1 MNINFP
7 SENLLKSVND
17 LMSQPLTNSKGNMFL
32 DKNINIGIDS
42 EGNHPMLAH
51 RSNLSMSGGLKSKKS
66 KDSKT
71 TSTKKKTTVKKESK
85 TSTSSKKPEKKP
97 KQIDIF
103 KKPELEKLAKK
114 HDVSLKT
121 REGKPKTKKQ
131 LFNSL
136 KRKDLV

>member
-32 DKNINIGIDS
+32 DKNIDS
-42 EGNHPMLAH
+42 EDYS
-51 RSNLSMSGGLKSKKS
+51 SNISMSGGLKSKKS
-66 KDSKT
+66 TKSSGTKKP
-71 TSTKKKTTVKKESK
+71 STKKKTTVPPKII
-85 TSTSSKKPEKKP
+85 STTSKKTEKKP
-97 KQIDIF
+97 KQIDLF
-103 KKPELEKLAKK
+103 KKPQLEKLAKK

-136 KRKDLV
+136 KRKELV

>member
-32 DKNINIGIDS
+32 DNNINIDS
-42 EGNHPMLAH
+42 EMNDPMLAH
-51 RSNLSMSGGLKSKKS
+51 RSNISMSGGLKSKKS
-66 KDSKT
+66 TKT
-71 TSTKKKTTVKKESK
+71 TSTKKKTTVPPKT
-85 TSTSSKKPEKKP
+85 TSTTSKKTEKKP
-97 KQIDIF
+97 KQIDLF
-103 KKPELEKLAKK
+103 KKPQLEKLAKK